1 MNEVPDLMRIGSIP
15 SDLLQDVE
23 TDVLDPVVFSQ
34 SFCRFTLQNK
44 GFLHSMSRLTFA
56 LDAPAVSASN
66 QNATYPANI
75 GINTLIDRATL
86 KVGGKT
92 ICEIEDW
99 NKYMCYK
106 SQFISNETNK
116 ERESVLTGRIIN
128 HGFSYADDSDSSAT
142 GYHLDNGTF
151 PVGRVGG
158 IRPISAEF
166 LPVATSS
173 ASFVNNGGRCVFPND
188 NILLK
193 NTPVF
198 QVALSDL
205 FPFLRFNQLPLY
217 MMKEEVSIE
226 LVFSPKTGS
235 SRFCIAGAGTVDA
248 TERLDITQTSVQ
260 MVADYIFYSGEMLAQ
275 YRDANPVLTW
285 NYMDYQLS
293 KRTYTKGASAS
304 QTKQILNVGGMGRIV
319 NKVICGMFDD
329 SASNTTILNTF
340 HSQSASLNSDNVGQI
355 TTNVRY
361 NDHYLYP
368 IDRSLSALQFHD
380 VTQTESNVPYITRD
394 EYNQEG
400 GGALG
405 GGLSGVEYNNLDVS
419 STTVGLRGKF
429 NWLAHRL
436 NRNERINS
444 RGIELETLY
453 SSLQAVTN
461 DYTMRC
467 WIEVVR
473 VATLENGMMDC
484 YYA

>member
-44 GFLHSMSRLTFA
+44 GFLHSMSRLTFS
-56 LDAPAVSASN
+56 LDAPAISASN
-66 QNATYPANI
+66 ENATYPANI
-75 GINTLIDRATL
+75 GINSLIDRATL

-128 HGFSYADDSDSSAT
+128 HGFSYADDSDTSAN

-151 PVGRVGG
+151 PVGRAGAIQTLG
-158 IRPISAEF
+158 AEF
-166 LPVATSS
+166 LPTATSS
-173 ASFVNNGGRCVFPND
+173 ASFVNNGARCVFPND

-235 SRFCIAGAGTVDA
+235 SRFCS
-248 TERLDITQTSVQ
+248 R
-260 MVADYIFYSGEMLAQ
+260 
-275 YRDANPVLTW
+275 W
-285 NYMDYQLS
+285 
-293 KRTYTKGASAS
+293 
-304 QTKQILNVGGMGRIV
+304 
-319 NKVICGMFDD
+319 
-329 SASNTTILNTF
+329 
-340 HSQSASLNSDNVGQI
+340 
-355 TTNVRY
+355 
-361 NDHYLYP
+361 
-368 IDRSLSALQFHD
+368 DR
-380 VTQTESNVPYITRD
+380 
-394 EYNQEG
+394 
-400 GGALG
+400 
-405 GGLSGVEYNNLDVS
+405 
-419 STTVGLRGKF
+419 
-429 NWLAHRL
+429 W
-436 NRNERINS
+436 
-444 RGIELETLY
+444 
-453 SSLQAVTN
+453 
-461 DYTMRC
+461 
-467 WIEVVR
+467 
-473 VATLENGMMDC
+473 DC
-484 YYA
+484 C